1 MYYYSPNPWY
11 SRISNS
17 NIDPSL
23 ENRYFNETEEEE
35 NETNNYAEQTFEIS
49 DIEGSS
55 INGAITNNQVQVI
68 INLAFDEIILFG
80 GIPSLE
86 GLQNSIPGI
95 ETEDGKFKFNIKEGT
110 LILNGKKMELDKK
123 VLDNG
128 KKVFI
133 FKTETQ
139 NVESNEST
147 DSENK

>member
-23 ENRYFNETEEEE
+23 GNRCFNETEEEE
-35 NETNNYAEQTFEIS
+35 NETNNCAEQTFEIS

-68 INLAFDEIILFG
+68 INLAFDEIILLG
-80 GIPSLE
+80 GIPALE

-95 ETEDGKFKFNIKEGT
+95 ETDDGKFKFNIKEGS
-110 LILNGKKMELDKK
+110 LVLNGKKMQLDKK
-123 VLDNG
+123 ILDNG

-139 NVESNEST
+139 NIETNEST
-147 DSENK
+147 DAENK